1 MNQQHKNNDQFG
13 PARTAILFDAENIS
27 WQLAEQAIEL
37 STPFGK
43 PILRAYADFSKG
55 HTKGW
60 EKPAL
65 IHGIR
70 TIHQFSYDSKNS
82 SSDFLM
88 MHDAF
93 KLVHSGKIDT
103 FVIVTNDSD
112 FITPIQ
118 LLRQSG
124 AYVHGIGIKGKCA
137 SLLKESC
144 NTFDLMTEKSEAQ
157 VSPVTTTVKT
167 TSPQPRPKAKQKAT
181 PQPKTPAISKKII
194 TQLNQAYEL
203 TEKTKKGWVE
213 VSILSQKAAI
223 QKSPYKKFSSL
234 LKHSGCFE
242 LMDNNKRAKLIKS

>member
-1 MNQQHKNNDQFG
+1 MNQQHKNDDQSG

-37 STPFGK
+37 SIGFGK
-43 PILRAYADFSKG
+43 PILRAYADFSKV

-65 IHGIR
+65 KHGIR

-144 NTFDLMTEKSEAQ
+144 NTFDLMIGSSEPLMATATENIKPA
-157 VSPVTTTVKT
+157 SPPPKPKA
-167 TSPQPRPKAKQKAT
+167 SPQPQSLT
-181 PQPKTPAISKKII
+181 ISKKII
-194 TQLNQAYEL
+194 KQLSDAYQM
-203 TEKTKKGWVE
+203 TEKSKKGWVE

-242 LMDNNKRAKLIKS
+242 LSDKNKKAKLITT

>member
-1 MNQQHKNNDQFG
+1 MNQLTINEVLAA

-27 WQLAEQAIEL
+27 YQLAEQAIEL
-37 STPFGK
+37 SARFGK

-65 IHGIR
+65 KHGIR

-112 FITPIQ
+112 FVTPIQ

-137 SLLKESC
+137 SLLEESC
-144 NTFDLMTEKSEAQ
+144 NTFNLMVEKDEPQAT
-157 VSPVTTTVKT
+157 PVPEKPKPATPKPKAKA
-167 TSPQPRPKAKQKAT
+167 SPQP
-181 PQPKTPAISKKII
+181 QPSLISKKII
-194 TQLNQAYEL
+194 NQLNQAYQA
-203 TEKTKKGWVE
+203 TEKTKKGWVDI
-213 VSILSQKAAI
+213 SILGQKAKI
-223 QKSPYKKFSSL
+223 KNSPYKKFSSL

-242 LMDNNKRAKLIKS
+242 LTDKNKKAKLITT

>member
-1 MNQQHKNNDQFG
+1 MNQSIMNEAMAA

-37 STPFGK
+37 STRFGK
-43 PILRAYADFSKG
+43 PILRAYADFSKA

-124 AYVHGIGIKGKCA
+124 AYVHGIGIHGKCA

-144 NTFDLMTEKSEAQ
+144 NTFDLMIEKSEPLEVVIAEMTKPA
-157 VSPVTTTVKT
+157 SPKPKPTPNTP
-167 TSPQPRPKAKQKAT
+167 SPT
-181 PQPKTPAISKKII
+181 ISKKII
-194 TQLNQAYEL
+194 KQLNHAYQV
-203 TEKTKKGWVE
+203 TEKSKKGWVE

-242 LMDNNKRAKLIKS
+242 LRDNNKKAKLINA